1 VRARA
6 LSLLLLLATLALLGF
21 QQGIIDPMSPSIS
34 AARAPAAFTN
44 GKFKLGVDHR
54 PARA

>member
-1 VRARA
+1 MRARA